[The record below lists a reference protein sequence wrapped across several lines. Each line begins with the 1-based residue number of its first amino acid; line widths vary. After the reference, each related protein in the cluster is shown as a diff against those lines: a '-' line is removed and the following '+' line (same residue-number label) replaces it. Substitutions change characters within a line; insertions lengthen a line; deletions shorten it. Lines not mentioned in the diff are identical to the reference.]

1 MDEPSGKPRQSWFD
15 RLRSKIKDE
24 PETPDEL
31 LETLHTAYD
40 RNLLDENTLKMVE
53 GVLAFS
59 EMEVRDVMVSRSQMD
74 VIRSNESL
82 ERIIDIVTETTHSR
96 FPVIGE
102 DKDDVLGILH
112 SKDLLHFFARPD
124 RFNLK
129 EILRPAQFV
138 PESKSL
144 SDLLRECQSNRTH
157 MIMIV
162 DEYGGT
168 SGLITIEDLI
178 EEITGDIEDEFDLDD
193 SAANIVELSEGR
205 YRVKA
210 TTTIEDINE
219 FFSTRFSDEEADTI
233 GGLVISEVGYL
244 PEKGEK
250 ITLENMEISVVRV
263 DPRRLHT
270 LIIVRNKP
278 NV

>member
-1 MDEPSGKPRQSWFD
+1 MEEPSGKSQQGWFS
-15 RLRSKIKDE
+15 RLKSKIKDE
-24 PETPDEL
+24 PETQDDL
-31 LETLHTAYD
+31 LETLHTAFD
-40 RNLLDENTLKMVE
+40 RDLLDENTLKMVE

-59 EMEVRDVMVSRSQMD
+59 DMEVRDVMVSRSQMD
-74 VIRSNESL
+74 VIRSNETL

-102 DKDDVLGILH
+102 DKDDILGILH
-112 SKDLLHFFARPD
+112 SKDLLHFFSRPD

-157 MIMIV
+157 MVMIV

-193 SAANIVELSEGR
+193 SAANIVEVSKGR
-205 YRVKA
+205 YRIKA
-210 TTTIEDINE
+210 TTTIDDVNE
-219 FFSTRFSDEEADTI
+219 FFSTDFSDEEADTI
-233 GGLVISEVGYL
+233 GGLVISELGYL

-250 ITLENMEISVVRV
+250 VTLENLELSVARV

-270 LIIVRNKP
+270 LIIVQNEIKR
-278 NV
+278 